1 MAVGDKRR
9 YVLGSIMPRH
19 FIQTAASNAVART
32 MVKDILDEIANEAD
46 RAIDAA
52 IRELPAGFSEAIV
65 ASIVDGMRRQLRLF
79 EHQPP

>member
-19 FIQTAASNAVART
+19 FFQTAASSSVAPA
-32 MVKDILDEIANEAD
+32 MVTSILDEIANEAD

-52 IRELPAGFSEAIV
+52 IKELPAEFPEAIV
-65 ASIVDGMRRQLRLF
+65 SSIVDCMRRQIRLF
-79 EHQPP
+79 AHAA